1 MSGRL
6 AQFTAPVKDL
16 PEGWK
21 PQWNLAPGQ
30 QLLILRKAA
39 GKMECAR
46 VLWNLTPGW
55 LRQLDR
61 AAFSAQAEFL
71 HEKPMFGEAFAQRRC
86 IIPVDG
92 FFVWHAQGKRK
103 QPWYLRRHQG
113 GLAIAG
119 LWERYSLED
128 GSFWDSCAL
137 VTAPAKS
144 LAARLSARMPVTLN
158 AAEQA
163 IWLASATAVSA
174 LQPLLLNA
182 ASQVTMMH
190 PVNPSMSSPTTL
202 GAQCCAPSGKAVT
215 LEDQTLN

>member
-6 AQFTAPVKDL
+6 AQFSAPIKD
-16 PEGWK
+16 PPTEWK

-30 QLLILRKAA
+30 RVLILRKHA
-39 GKMECAR
+39 GSIECAS
-46 VLWNLTPGW
+46 VLWNLTPTW

-61 AAFSAQAEFL
+61 AAFSAQAEYL
-71 HEKPMFGEAFAQRRC
+71 HEKPMFGQALAQRRC

-92 FFVWHAQGKRK
+92 FFIWYAQGKRK

-119 LWERYSLED
+119 LWERYSLAD

-137 VTAPAKS
+137 VTAPAKD
-144 LAARLSARMPVTLN
+144 LPARLSPRMPVTFN

-182 ASQVTMMH
+182 ASQVSMMH
-190 PVNPSMSSPTTL
+190 PVNPSMSSPATL
-202 GAQCCAPSGKAVT
+202 GAQCCAPSGRAIT
-215 LEDQTLN
+215 LE